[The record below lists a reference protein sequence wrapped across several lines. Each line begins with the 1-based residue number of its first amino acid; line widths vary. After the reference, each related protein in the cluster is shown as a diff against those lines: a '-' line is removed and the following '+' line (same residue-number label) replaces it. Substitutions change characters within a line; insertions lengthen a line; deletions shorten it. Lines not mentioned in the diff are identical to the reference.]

1 MKYFAYLDDREQ
13 GPFTPEELIDAGV
26 RPSTYIWCKGMDDW
40 TRAEEVAQV
49 CRIFRQHLS
58 GIPASPPPPPLPAG
72 ETPEPVSD
80 EPDLSD
86 IPPMFRHAVR
96 KSGITPGPSL
106 EEEPDTSMRPGVS
119 LAMAILAAI
128 LCFPPTGIVALVY
141 TVKTRRTWEKAQS
154 APDDS
159 MKQDSSGDR
168 EELRRQAHE
177 YARLAKMWTGITIS
191 LGMILYAYIFSRGD
205 I

>member
-58 GIPASPPPPPLPAG
+58 GVTVTPPPPPPPAG
-72 ETPEPVSD
+72 EMPEQPSG

-86 IPPMFRHAVR
+86 IPPVFRHAVR
-96 KSGITPGPSL
+96 KSGTIPGPSL
-106 EEEPDTSMRPGVS
+106 EDEPDTSMRPGVS
-119 LAMAILAAI
+119 LAMAILVTL

-141 TVKTRRTWEKAQS
+141 TVKTRRKWEKAES

-159 MKQDSSGDR
+159 LKADTPCDK
-168 EELRRQAHE
+168 EELRRQAHD

-191 LGMILYAYIFSRGD
+191 LGMILYAYIFSKGD
-205 I
+205 L